1 MKPITIDEI
10 DYTVPYEG
18 YVWYSGQP
26 KPELIKDKF
35 DKSYFAPLARPD
47 SLFIIEGNL
56 WDEANKRSISIRN
69 VDGQYLIYQA
79 DLADI
84 KDEQL
89 TSQTYKSHRLGNAQ
103 DVQYVEMKQYW
114 DEEEDK
120 DKLLEGM
127 KTLVPTWTAFVGFV
141 K

>member
-10 DYTVPYEG
+10 DYTAPYEG
-18 YVWYSGQP
+18 YVWYSGQQR
-26 KPELIKDKF
+26 PEVIDGSF
-35 DKSYFAPLARPD
+35 DKSYFDPLTRNVPD

-56 WDEANKRSISIRN
+56 YAPALKRSISIRF

-79 DLADI
+79 DLANIDP
-84 KDEQL
+84 ERL
-89 TSQTYKSHRLGNAQ
+89 TSQRYKSHRLSNIQ
-103 DVQYVEMKQYW
+103 FVEMMQYW
-114 DEEEDK
+114 DEVEDE
-120 DKLLEGM
+120 LLEGM